1 MDMAE
6 GSEANPMCVVWGC
19 FNLNLRTSPVSDFVF
34 WCIGEQHIQSGV
46 AVGKYT
52 KNVILHVYVV
62 CFMGCVVFI
71 VIVFVSQ

>member
-1 MDMAE
+1 
-6 GSEANPMCVVWGC
+6 MCVVWGC
-19 FNLNLRTSPVSDFVF
+19 FNLNLRMSPVSDFVF
-34 WCIGEQHIQSGV
+34 WCICGQHIQSDV
-46 AVGKYT
+46 AVGEYT